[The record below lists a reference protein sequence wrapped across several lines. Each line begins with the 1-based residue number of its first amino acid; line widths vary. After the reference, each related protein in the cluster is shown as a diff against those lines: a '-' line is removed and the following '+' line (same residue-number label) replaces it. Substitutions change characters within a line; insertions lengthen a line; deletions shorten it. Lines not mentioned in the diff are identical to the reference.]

1 MKLDNRTYEQ
11 ILADNP
17 HCFAVPHASAF
28 DPLTCETCIARH
40 ACHDVSAQLLLA
52 KKIGLLNGKIVADA
66 QYSVE
71 DEYRIGNYVMA
82 NARQKSAAAPCN
94 LQVLPRLYDR
104 AMLAYENRLREP
116 SHDEIMA
123 ELDLL
128 CSVSSPAIAASSGA
142 LAEPQQSTSLAIR
155 SGASSRT
162 RSGAMAGPVAC
173 SNVNHARRVEL
184 GALDSIGPATVT
196 QDPKRDLSAIPAA
209 TVTSSSSASSMVAC
223 SVEAGTSSTK
233 DEIRTYE
240 IVHQELRAMT
250 GAFHA
255 TGMKGYLAIRKR
267 FLALHFE
274 TNKLGRWAPRF
285 REIPTHLPAD
295 EHGNAQ
301 LALDRQVIDLH
312 WLWATKRG
320 KRCGVKS
327 YETLFAGD
335 EFDQASAVRF
345 ATEAWHW
352 DTKAA
357 YLNLTKNH
365 QWELCALQTE
375 PIRKRWVTIKAG
387 DRVGSKIRQIGATQV
402 DMILREE
409 TRPQHQ
415 KHIQDQVATWVA
427 VTITRQRWTEAAR
440 LGALITGGPQRDP
453 RQIERSFASV
463 LGKIKKSK
471 LEHH

>member
-1 MKLDNRTYEQ
+1 MKFYSRTYEQ

-17 HCFAVPHASAF
+17 SCFAVPHASAS
-28 DPLTCETCIARH
+28 DPSRCEPCSARRS
-40 ACHDVSAQLLLA
+40 CLEVSVQLLLA
-52 KKIGLLNGKIVADA
+52 KKIGLLNGKIAADA

-71 DEYRIGNYVMA
+71 DEIRIGKYVMA
-82 NARQKSAAAPCN
+82 NATQKSAISPCN
-94 LQVLPRLYDR
+94 PTALPKLYDR
-104 AMLAYENRLREP
+104 AMLAYKNRQREP

-128 CSVSSPAIAASSGA
+128 CSVSESPAIAASSA
-142 LAEPQQSTSLAIR
+142 APAEAQQSTSLSIR
-155 SGASSRT
+155 SGSSSKTSLGAGAS
-162 RSGAMAGPVAC
+162 PVVF
-173 SNVNHARRVEL
+173 SSDNHAQRVQL
-184 GALDSIGPATVT
+184 DALDSIGPATVT
-196 QDPKRDLSAIPAA
+196 QDPKRDLSAIPP
-209 TVTSSSSASSMVAC
+209 TCGMSSSTASSMVAC
-223 SVEAGTSSTK
+223 SVEAGTSLTK
-233 DEIRTYE
+233 GEIRTHE
-240 IVHQELRAMT
+240 IAHQELRAMT

-255 TGMKGYLAIRKR
+255 AGMKGYLAIRER
-267 FLALHFE
+267 FVALHFE

-285 REIPTHLPAD
+285 REIPAHLFAD
-295 EHGNAQ
+295 ERGNAQ

-327 YETLFAGD
+327 YETLFATD

-352 DTKAA
+352 NTKAA
-357 YLNLTKNH
+357 YLNLTSNQ
-365 QWELCALQTE
+365 QWELCALQTD

-387 DRVGSKIRQIGATQV
+387 DRVGAKIRQIGATQV
-402 DMILREE
+402 DMILRNE

-427 VTITRQRWTEAAR
+427 VTIAKQRWTEAAR

-471 LEHH
+471 L